1 MPQLIGVFIALLVG
15 IAVGRDA
22 KTRGMSPWGWGIFV
36 FLILIIG
43 LPAYFIARKPKL
55 ETQETSEV
63 VSEPASEPVSEVA
76 SEPTSEET
84 TEESGEETTEE
95 KS

>member
-1 MPQLIGVFIALLVG
+1 MPQLTGILIALLVG

-43 LPAYFIARKPKL
+43 LPAYFIARKPKI
-55 ETQETSEV
+55 EVQETSEV
-63 VSEPASEPVSEVA
+63 VSEETTDEISEEASGDTNEE
-76 SEPTSEET
+76 TSEE
-84 TEESGEETTEE
+84 